1 MIPVLAK
8 QHLLLDP
15 DTRVGAVSLPNF
27 EEYDV
32 EIRPWYN
39 KRLPSD
45 GPVWYE
51 ATWESP
57 WFLSST
63 PDARITKNGITYI
76 WTSPGTWTRLA
87 GRVRVRGFYHL
98 RYKKVLTKREVQKLH
113 LVEPK
118 AIVTVRSLRFS
129 LQKLYGLKP
138 GTHIVFK
145 QGTEWVQG
153 VVGVYDKWRDNWRVE
168 RNQKSKKDSSHRRY
182 LRRATW
188 LDRVL
193 EDEDD
198 AVSTYRAG

>member
-1 MIPVLAK
+1 MIPVLAQ

-51 ATWESP
+51 ATWVNP
-57 WFLSST
+57 WFTTCT
-63 PDARITKNGITYI
+63 PGARITKNGITYVWI
-76 WTSPGTWTRLA
+76 SPGTWTRL
-87 GRVRVRGFYHL
+87 GIRVRVRGFSHL

-118 AIVTVRSLRFS
+118 KVVTVRSLRFS

-145 QGTEWVQG
+145 QGTEWMQG
-153 VVGVYDKWRDNWRVE
+153 VVGIYDKWRDNWRVE

-193 EDEDD
+193 EDDVESM
-198 AVSTYRAG
+198 V